1 MKIKKD
7 DTVMVIA
14 GADKGKKGKVLRTY
28 PKDDRV
34 VVEGVNVRTKH
45 KKQTPTQRAEI
56 EHIECLIHVSNVMYY
71 DQDEKEATRIGY
83 GYENKQK
90 IRFHSALISRP
101 PFRLPALVYCR
112 YH

>member
-14 GADKGKKGKVLRTY
+14 GADKGKKGKVIRTY

-56 EHIECLIHVSNVMYY
+56 EHIECPIHVSNVMYY
-71 DQDEKEATRIGY
+71 DQDEKEVTRIEY
-83 GYENKQK
+83 GYENEQK
-90 IRFHSALISRP
+90 VRKSKKTGKI
-101 PFRLPALVYCR
+101 VD
-112 YH
+112 

>member
-34 VVEGVNVRTKH
+34 VVRRKH
-45 KKQTPTQRAEI
+45 KNKAQETDTYSKSRDRAYRMSNSRFQR
-56 EHIECLIHVSNVMYY
+56 NV
-71 DQDEKEATRIGY
+71 
-83 GYENKQK
+83 
-90 IRFHSALISRP
+90 L
-101 PFRLPALVYCR
+101 
-112 YH
+112 